1 MRAAA
6 ALLLLGVVLPAAAV
20 DPDRFMPYGEAPFG
34 PYRAEVCDRFLEHE
48 RVVFAAP
55 ALSGK
60 TVEQLLRRCP
70 GILDIGERVAVE
82 PSGMALYEVDIDND
96 GNVDQVLYLQNLF
109 RHLPP
114 ESFFKLDLGSCRLT
128 PVFGA
133 GRPNR
138 LFTLAGRT
146 YIESQQRC
154 KGPVKIHGGMRYLS
168 CALIYAGDGRELQSY
183 RDELCTFIDSAWRR

>member
-6 ALLLLGVVLPAAAV
+6 ALLLLGMTLPAAAV
-20 DPDRFMPYGEAPFG
+20 DPDRFIPYGEAPFG
-34 PYRAEVCDRFLEHE
+34 AYRGQVCDRFLEHD
-48 RVVFAAP
+48 RIAFAAP
-55 ALSGK
+55 VASGDD
-60 TVEQLLRRCP
+60 VERLLGRCP
-70 GILDIGERVAVE
+70 GILDIGERVTVE
-82 PSGMALYEVDIDND
+82 PNAMALYEVDIDND
-96 GNVDQVLYLQNLF
+96 GSIDQVLYLQNRF

-114 ESFFKLDLGSCRLT
+114 ESYFKLDLGSCRLT

-154 KGPVKIHGGMRYLS
+154 RGPVKIHGGMRYLS
-168 CALIYAGDGRELQSY
+168 CALIYAGNGRELQPY
-183 RDELCTFIDSAWRR
+183 QDELCVFVDRVWRR